1 MSPALRKLLAILGGL
16 LIAAGIT
23 WYPWTYW
30 DHLTGAASS
39 VYGMS
44 ALLWAPAALII
55 GIAAGTG
62 FAVLLW
68 PRKRKPG

>member
-1 MSPALRKLLAILGGL
+1 MANAMFKLGLIIGGL
-16 LIAAGIT
+16 LIAAAVT
-23 WYPWTYW
+23 VYPWTYW
-30 DHLTGAASS
+30 DDFTGGASS

-55 GIAAGTG
+55 GVAAGST
-62 FAVLLW
+62 FVVLLW

>member
-1 MSPALRKLLAILGGL
+1 MTDALFKLGLVVGGL
-16 LIAAGIT
+16 LIAAVIT
-23 WYPWTYW
+23 VYPWTYW
-30 DHLTGAASS
+30 DHVTGAASS

-44 ALLWAPAALII
+44 ALIWAPAALII